1 MVVIISEE
9 NTKQK
14 VWAFYKSNLF
24 SDHKTWFI
32 PTESY
37 EKEQGESFPSVRR
50 KVNTSRIIKS
60 LH

>member
-1 MVVIISEE
+1 MVIIVSEE

-14 VWAFYKSNLF
+14 TWTFYDKNFF

-37 EKEQGESFPSVRR
+37 EIEQGERFPSVRR
-50 KVNTSRIIKS
+50 KANTSHIIKS
-60 LH
+60 LS